1 MQTAHMLPKM
11 TADGS
16 VEWEIIEPNKDGKF
30 KCLDV
35 LFLIEPAFL

>member
-1 MQTAHMLPKM
+1 MLPKM

-30 KCLDV
+30 NCLDCNET
-35 LFLIEPAFL
+35 FESRYR